1 MSLDLNQI
9 EAVKFANGPALVIA
23 GPGSGKT
30 TVLTNRVRYLIKE
43 LQVPPEK
50 ILVITFTRAAAGQMN
65 KRFNDLFEGYA
76 PVNFTTFHSLFYS
89 IICEHFSSNVSLIS
103 PNEKLN
109 ILKMVVMKEKQDFS
123 DSKINDLLNDFS
135 YYKNNGI
142 KVGKRLSEVVDNDS
156 FFDLFDAYQDEIFNI
171 AKPDYDDFTIW
182 CRRIFD
188 ENENLL
194 KEWQNK

>member
-9 EAVKFANGPALVIA
+9 EAVKFADGPALVIA

-30 TVLTNRVRYLIKE
+30 TVLTNRVRYLVKE
-43 LQVPPEK
+43 LRVPPEK

-103 PNEKLN
+103 PKEKLN

-135 YYKNNGI
+135 YYKNTSAPNRKIIIIRLGYVKYFILISI
-142 KVGKRLSEVVDNDS
+142 KQIKKRIIVNYL
-156 FFDLFDAYQDEIFNI
+156 
-171 AKPDYDDFTIW
+171 
-182 CRRIFD
+182 R
-188 ENENLL
+188 
-194 KEWQNK
+194 